1 MLVEL
6 ITTPEEFTDRL
17 LKDERPLKGFS
28 EVFHNRIQKALKRA
42 NIPKDQSV
50 KIQVFYNFAS
60 SVLCAIMDSESDDLL
75 ILIKDKGE
83 SFRCDYE
90 TRESVPS
97 TLWPDHMR
105 L

>member
-17 LKDERPLKGFS
+17 LKDEIPLKGFS
-28 EVFHNRIQKALKRA
+28 GVFHNRIQKALKRA

-50 KIQVFYNFAS
+50 KIQVFYNFGS
-60 SVLCAIMDSESDDLL
+60 IILCAVMDSKSDDLL

-83 SFRCDYE
+83 PYRCDFE

-97 TLWPDHMR
+97 TLWPNHMR

>member
-17 LKDERPLKGFS
+17 LKDEVPLKGCS
-28 EVFHNRIQKALKRA
+28 GVFHNRIQTALKKA

-50 KIQVFYNFAS
+50 KIQVFYNFGS
-60 SVLCAIMDSESDDLL
+60 IVLCGIRDSKSDDLL

-83 SFRCDYE
+83 SYQCDYE

-97 TLWPDHMR
+97 TLWPNDIR

>member
-17 LKDERPLKGFS
+17 LKDEIPLKGFS
-28 EVFHNRIQKALKRA
+28 GVFHNRIQKALKKA
-42 NIPKDQSV
+42 NIPRDQSV
-50 KIQVFYNFAS
+50 KIQVFYNYAYI
-60 SVLCAIMDSESDDLL
+60 VLCGILDSKDTPL

-83 SFRCDYE
+83 AYRCDFE
-90 TRESVPS
+90 TRESVSFTPC
-97 TLWPDHMR
+97 PDYMR

>member
-17 LKDERPLKGFS
+17 LKDEIPLKGFS

-42 NIPKDQSV
+42 NIPRDQSV
-50 KIQVFYNFAS
+50 KIQVFYNYGS
-60 SVLCAIMDSESDDLL
+60 TVLCGILDSKDTPL

-83 SFRCDYE
+83 PFRCDFE
-90 TRESVPS
+90 TRESIS
-97 TLWPDHMR
+97 LTSCPDYLR